1 MPEKLPLKRLLYIK
15 TTFQVENFLTFV
27 YRINKQFMKFT
38 TGLVFFAME
47 NKDLR
52 IPSIFVIIL

>member
-1 MPEKLPLKRLLYIK
+1 MPLKRLLYIK
-15 TTFQVENFLTFV
+15 TTFQVENFLALV